1 MLTHSHTIIHAHIH
15 HTVNL
20 PCASACPISS
30 TGNVAA
36 HSLTPF
42 PAPMLPS
49 EWFICCLKILLV
61 SFTLALSLFSCTQFT
76 PGSFLFLYLS
86 TYPSGHTLWTPALFW
101 PRCYLWALRD
111 AHCMARPDAF
121 VFVVLGWRL
130 WEKLLRRLPFQASS
144 YCFPPTHTFLP
155 SESSMLPKLVGQ
167 QILHFH
173 WPVLSLAEDGGI
185 RSPGWRNWGMSRRER
200 LRDRRSLEQMYF
212 KTLQAQTLHASLYFQ
227 NRSLCKTLLKTIR
240 A

>member
-36 HSLTPF
+36 YSLTPF
-42 PAPMLPS
+42 LAPTLPS
-49 EWFICCLKILLV
+49 EWFICRLKILLV

-101 PRCYLWALRD
+101 PRCYLWAFRD

-121 VFVVLGWRL
+121 VSICCPGLEALG
-130 WEKLLRRLPFQASS
+130 EAFKEVTISSIFLLFSPN
-144 YCFPPTHTFLP
+144 THLP
-155 SESSMLPKLVGQ
+155 S
-167 QILHFH
+167 
-173 WPVLSLAEDGGI
+173 
-185 RSPGWRNWGMSRRER
+185 
-200 LRDRRSLEQMYF
+200 
-212 KTLQAQTLHASLYFQ
+212 
-227 NRSLCKTLLKTIR
+227 
-240 A
+240 